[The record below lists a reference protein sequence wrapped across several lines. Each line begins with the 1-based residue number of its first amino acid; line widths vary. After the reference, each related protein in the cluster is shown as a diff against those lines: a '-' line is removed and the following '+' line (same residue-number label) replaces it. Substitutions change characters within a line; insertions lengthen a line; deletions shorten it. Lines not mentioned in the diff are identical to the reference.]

1 MRYLAR
7 TMTSKSKRKGNQFEY
22 ESVRALED
30 VFSDFNPNAERAFMS
45 DGRSI
50 GEAADCDLRMSF
62 RNEKFIVQC
71 KRRRDLPKWFRQT
84 NSDILMT
91 RRDRGQRY
99 YCFTEKGLKKLIT
112 FIQNNHISLD

>member
-1 MRYLAR
+1 
-7 TMTSKSKRKGNQFEY
+7 
-22 ESVRALED
+22 
-30 VFSDFNPNAERAFMS
+30 MS

-71 KRRRDLPKWFRQT
+71 KRRRDLPKWFLQT